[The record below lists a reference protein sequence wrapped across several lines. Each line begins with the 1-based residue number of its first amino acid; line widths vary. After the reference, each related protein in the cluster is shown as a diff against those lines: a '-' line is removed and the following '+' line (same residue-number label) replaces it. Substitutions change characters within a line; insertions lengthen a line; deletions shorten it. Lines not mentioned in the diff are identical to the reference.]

1 MALKRL
7 TPTIKN
13 LGYLRLWQDDLAE
26 IIALVQR
33 LENVK
38 ITFEADKYELL
49 DGEAD
54 LPSLPVKLGNR
65 LRYFT
70 IKATQSVILGIED
83 GLPDNQPPDGK
94 EILAVRL
101 ARNSCQIEAADPD
114 LQTGAVINL
123 IEEKA
128 RKCRRVPLWFPRLWV
143 VGPPATAAEF
153 WGGLIAIACVAYLFF
168 AAISMGSY
176 FRRDPG
182 QQGDPVA
189 VVHRY
194 RDTCSRAIARIHR
207 HCRQAPDDPIHAD
220 PRQCTDILA
229 GQPNRHSH
237 QRRDQRRGSWDIPPA
252 RARDSAPLVSLTAV
266 GQIPQDV
273 SSRSGWVTLWSRR
286 PTPWTYADGSVSVLP
301 RTRRRSICDSRN
313 TMLVRRTRASRCPV
327 SCAAGSHAGR
337 TSAACRHSRA

>member
-182 QQGDPVA
+182 QQVIPWPWSIGTGIPVA
-189 VVHRY
+189 VLLLGFI
-194 RDTCSRAIARIHR
+194 AIA
-207 HCRQAPDDPIHAD
+207 A
-220 PRQCTDILA
+220 
-229 GQPNRHSH
+229 
-237 QRRDQRRGSWDIPPA
+237 
-252 RARDSAPLVSLTAV
+252 
-266 GQIPQDV
+266 
-273 SSRSGWVTLWSRR
+273 
-286 PTPWTYADGSVSVLP
+286 
-301 RTRRRSICDSRN
+301 RRRTILF
-313 TMLVRRTRASRCPV
+313 TQTRASAPTFWQANRIAIAINV
-327 SCAAGSHAGR
+327 VTNVVVAGIFLLLGLVIAHR
-337 TSAACRHSRA
+337 